1 MADTVV
7 AAPPAARTGPRTSN
21 AGAIA
26 AIAQRDITKFL
37 SDKPRI
43 VGSFVLPFLLVVIL
57 GNTFEP
63 VGDALGYDFGRYVL
77 TGVLAQTLFQ
87 SSALGLVSLLEDRQ
101 NDFSQE
107 LFIAPVSR
115 YAIVLGKIVGE
126 ATVALVQGLGIL
138 AFGFLIGVR
147 LSVAALPGLLLV
159 SAVVC
164 VFGGAFGLLMM
175 SFARSKRFADQL
187 FSFVFL
193 PQLLL
198 AGVFNPISQDGVISV
213 LSRLAPMRYAVDL
226 TRWFGYVGNPERGR
240 VVQDSLPVDVAV
252 VSVLFVVFVAAGTAL
267 FVRHESNR

>member
-1 MADTVV
+1 
-7 AAPPAARTGPRTSN
+7 
-21 AGAIA
+21 
-26 AIAQRDITKFL
+26 
-37 SDKPRI
+37 
-43 VGSFVLPFLLVVIL
+43 
-57 GNTFEP
+57 
-63 VGDALGYDFGRYVL
+63 VL

-198 AGVFNPISQDGVISV
+198 AGVFNRSA
-213 LSRLAPMRYAVDL
+213 R
-226 TRWFGYVGNPERGR
+226 
-240 VVQDSLPVDVAV
+240 
-252 VSVLFVVFVAAGTAL
+252 TA
-267 FVRHESNR
+267 